1 MPLYTINIILLIIS
15 GLFVLACL
23 VVFKNE
29 HSFAWF
35 RTFAYIYRTI
45 FRTDMAKKRSH
56 ILIIDD
62 DSDVLIS
69 TKLFLKRHYSDIDV
83 TDNPRDINSLLSG
96 NKYDVVLLDMNFRKG
111 EDSGKEGLYWLN
123 HIKSISPDTGVIMIT
138 AYGSID
144 LAVEAVQKGA
154 ADFILKPWEGKKV
167 LEVIDKILSGRKKIS
182 NSDDGN
188 KPVIVG
194 ESEAIKKLLDDIK
207 RVAITDANVLIL
219 GENGTGKQ
227 LVANLIHY
235 YSSRKGND
243 FITVDLGSLNDNI
256 FESELYGHVKGAFT
270 SAISDKVGRFEM
282 ADKGTLFLDEIG
294 NVPVQQQAKLLTSI
308 QNKVVNKVGDD
319 KTSSVD
325 VRIISA
331 TNGNLHDMVQSGEFR
346 EDLLYRINTIE
357 LLVPPLRERQDDIPL
372 LINYFI
378 NKYTLEYGKEG
389 LEIDPKT
396 VDIMCRYPWPGNI
409 RELEHAIERMVIMT
423 DGVSIMPDDFQL
435 KSKSQAGADM
445 SAPDTLNL
453 EEMEKLCVIKA
464 LDKHKGNISK
474 AAEEL
479 GLTRAALYRRISKYE
494 I

>member
-1 MPLYTINIILLIIS
+1 MLLINTLSIC
-15 GLFVLACL
+15 GYL

-45 FRTDMAKKRSH
+45 FRTDMAKKRSN

-83 TDNPRDINSLLSG
+83 TDKPNEINGLLSD
-96 NKYDVVLLDMNFRKG
+96 KRYDVVLLDMNFRKG
-111 EDSGKEGLYWLN
+111 EDSGKEGLYWLS

-144 LAVEAVQKGA
+144 LAVEAVQSGA
-154 ADFILKPWEGKKV
+154 SDFILKPWEGKKV
-167 LEVIDKILSGRKKIS
+167 IDVIDKILLGRRKS
-182 NSDDGN
+182 TVDNRD
-188 KPVIVG
+188 KPVIIG
-194 ESEAIKKLLDDIK
+194 ESAAIKRLIDDIK
-207 RVAITDANVLIL
+207 RVAITDANILIL

-227 LVANLIHY
+227 LVASLIHY
-235 YSSRKGND
+235 YSARKNSA
-243 FITVDLGSLNDNI
+243 FITVDLGSLNENI

-270 SAISDKVGRFEM
+270 SAVSDKIGRFEM
-282 ADKGTLFLDEIG
+282 ADRGTLFLDEIG
-294 NVPVQQQAKLLTSI
+294 NVPVQQQSKLLTSI
-308 QNKVVNKVGDD
+308 QSKVVNKVGDD
-319 KTSSVD
+319 KSSSID

-331 TNGNLHDMVQSGEFR
+331 TNGNLYDMVADGDFR

-357 LLVPPLRERQDDIPL
+357 LIVPPLRNRVDDIPV

-378 NKYTLEYGKEG
+378 DKYTKEYNKTG
-389 LEIDPKT
+389 LEIHDKT
-396 VDIMCRYPWPGNI
+396 IDVMCRYNWPGNI
-409 RELEHAIERMVIMT
+409 RELEHAVERMVIMT
-423 DGVSIMPDDFQL
+423 EGQCIMPDDFKL
-435 KSKSQAGADM
+435 SNKTSDITETAT
-445 SAPDTLNL
+445 PDSLNL
-453 EEMEKLCVIKA
+453 EEMEKLCVVKA
-464 LDKHKGNISK
+464 LEKHKGNISK